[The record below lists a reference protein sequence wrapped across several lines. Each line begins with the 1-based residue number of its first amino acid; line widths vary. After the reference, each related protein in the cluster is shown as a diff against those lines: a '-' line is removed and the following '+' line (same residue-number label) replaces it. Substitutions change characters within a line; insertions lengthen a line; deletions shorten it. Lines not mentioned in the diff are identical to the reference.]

1 VSGTPSAADH
11 EAFDELAVGWALHAL
26 EPEEETLF
34 ARHLPD
40 CARCARTV
48 AETEEVM
55 AALATDL
62 PPAEPSE
69 ELRSRLRTAVEQ
81 TEQVHRPPVVPPPP
95 MADDTT
101 PLRGR
106 RRSDQGGPLR
116 VPPARAGAPGA
127 GVPGAVPQ
135 SRGRLSPLRERGW
148 AVALAAAVA
157 GVVGLGIWNVSLSS
171 ARDRAVEAAAE
182 QQAVVQQLL
191 QPGAE
196 VLAQLRDPVDGGDPL
211 ATVVVRD
218 GDVRVVSQ
226 ALAVNDRTD
235 ETYVLWG
242 ISEGSDEPE
251 AIGPFDVVRSRLDVD
266 EVGSAGTGSDDYE
279 TYAVSLEPG
288 RQAPAE
294 PSGVVAI
301 GQVTS

>member
-1 VSGTPSAADH
+1 VSGTPRAGDH

-40 CARCARTV
+40 CPRCARTV

-95 MADDTT
+95 TADDTT

-106 RRSDQGGPLR
+106 RRSDQGGSFR

-127 GVPGAVPQ
+127 VPEP
-135 SRGRLSPLRERGW
+135 RGRLSPLRERGW

-157 GVVGLGIWNVSLSS
+157 GVVGLGVWNVSLSS

-196 VLAQLRDPVDGGDPL
+196 VLAQLRDPVEGGDPL

-242 ISEGSDEPE
+242 FPAGSDRPE

-266 EVGSAGTGSDDYE
+266 EVGSARTGSDDYE

-288 RQAPAE
+288 RQPPAE